1 MNLLPREIEERYG
14 SARGLIIPA
23 LLSPIQMEIL
33 QADEPNATKVWQV
46 MVLVYAGARLVCQ
59 TPTNLNYLRPLMFS
73 LPSDIL
79 DLEDF
84 ETEIKDAALINHG
97 IELEI
102 GHYLIMAQI
111 TFMPNNIEVGEDGGT
126 QSRTIHLFTGRVRNT
141 DEFLSETATALDN
154 HIKLV
159 KPSELNAT
167 MQAEWNEVKARRNTL
182 PPHTKPDLKSEYNE
196 IWVFAYA
203 RLVAQA
209 FHQLFGWNLPTI

>member
-1 MNLLPREIEERYG
+1 MSSEMNLLPREIEERYG

-33 QADEPNATKVWQV
+33 QADESNAAKVWQV

-59 TPTNLNYLRPLMFS
+59 TPTNLNYLRPLIFS

-84 ETEIKDAALINHG
+84 ETEIKDAALINV
-97 IELEI
+97 EI
-102 GHYLIMAQI
+102 
-111 TFMPNNIEVGEDGGT
+111 GEDGGT

-141 DEFLSETATALDN
+141 DEFVSETATALDN

-167 MQAEWNEVKARRNTL
+167 MQAEWNETKARRNTL

-209 FHQLFGWNLPTI
+209 FHQLFGWDLPTI